1 MTFLIIL
8 AGYVVGMLVTARIIG
23 NDIHKSNNEGLGPD
37 DSYAWT
43 MLAFVWPFL
52 ALFFGWDWW
61 VRGAERKLVREANNE
76 EKRRKAEVQAREKRN
91 QERDDAMRP
100 WNLILRDPD
109 ASEEQKAFAQDVL
122 RGLALK

>member
-8 AGYVVGMLVTARIIG
+8 GSYVFCTLITARVIG
-23 NDIHKSNNEGLGPD
+23 NDIHESNNEGIGED

-43 MLAFVWPFL
+43 LLAIIWPLL

-61 VRGAERKLVREANNE
+61 VRGAERKVTREARKA
-76 EKRRKAEVQAREKRN
+76 EKRRKIEVQEREKRN

-100 WNLILRDPD
+100 WNSMLRDPD
-109 ASEEQKAFAQDVL
+109 ASEEQKALATQVL
-122 RGLALK
+122 RDLAVK